1 MELVE
6 GKIQIAPYGHYDGYI
21 NDAGEKESF
30 DITPEDVQNMANYF
44 NTGRGANGQ
53 KLLIDNNHASMKGLD
68 APAMGWI
75 KQLEADAEN
84 GLMATVEFLAE
95 TYEQI
100 KKGALRYIS
109 PVIFKDNYIDEIT
122 GEVVPCVLF
131 NAAITN
137 TPFLP
142 NIQDMQTFL
151 QLMNGKIKTGKFL
164 QLTNTITLKKGGY
177 KMAVDANKEWATMCK
192 AAGLPPD
199 ADTGTLTKY
208 VSTLAALKEA
218 MSSAGSDGAPPPDA
232 NIDLDGDGD
241 VGTDTDADGMSKI
254 MSKFRFMQDGA
265 ALSSAMRK
273 ILNLPVNANH
283 KIILSKFTEVAMTKP
298 DDSATVL
305 QLKKKVEM
313 LEAKNTETEAD
324 IFIASNRK
332 KIDPTARMA
341 FRQQFLKDPDGV
353 KSIVASMRENPLFDK
368 LDDQP
373 DEPTDPA
380 DIDEKSIRLTEA
392 EKVYCMKSGQTEKAF
407 LAQKVTGVKN
417 GWWGGK

>member
-1 MELVE
+1 MMEYVE

-21 NDAGEKESF
+21 NDAGKKESF

-44 NTGRGANGQ
+44 NNGRGANGQ

-84 GLMATVEFLAE
+84 GLMATVEFLAD

-109 PVIFKDNYIDEIT
+109 PVIFKENYIDEIT
-122 GEVVPCVLF
+122 GEVMPCVLF

-151 QLMNGKIKTGKFL
+151 QLMNGKIKTAKFL
-164 QLTNTITLKKGGY
+164 QLTNTITLKGRY
-177 KMAVDANKEWATMCK
+177 TMAVDYTKEWAGLCK
-192 AAGLPPD
+192 VLGLPPD
-199 ADTGTLTKY
+199 ADTDKVSKY
-208 VSTLAALKEA
+208 VQTLASMVDTVK
-218 MSSAGSDGAPPPDA
+218 GSGPDGAPPDGA

-241 VGTDTDADGMSKI
+241 GDAGADTDADGMAK
-254 MSKFRFMQDGA
+254 KVAFMQDGA
-265 ALSSAMRK
+265 ACSSALRK
-273 ILNLPVNANH
+273 VLGLAPNANH
-283 KIILSKFTEVAMTKP
+283 KIILSKVTEMISMKP
-298 DDSATVL
+298 DDTATVL
-305 QLKKKVEM
+305 TLKKEVEA
-313 LEAKNTETEAD
+313 LKAKNTETEAD

-332 KIDPTARMA
+332 KIDPTARAA
-341 FRQQFLKDPDGV
+341 FRQQFIKDPDGMKIV
-353 KSIVASMRENPLFDK
+353 VASMRDNPLFDK

-392 EKVYCMKSGQTEKAF
+392 EKVYCVKSGQTEKAF
-407 LAQKVTGVKN
+407 LAQKVIGVKN